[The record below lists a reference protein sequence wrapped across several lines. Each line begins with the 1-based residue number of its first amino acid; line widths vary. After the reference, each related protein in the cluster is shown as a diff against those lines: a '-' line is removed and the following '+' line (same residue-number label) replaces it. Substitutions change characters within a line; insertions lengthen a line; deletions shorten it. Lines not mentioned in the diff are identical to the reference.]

1 MVKLARIIC
10 SQSLVMAGVA
20 SGATE
25 GFVLTPFERVKV
37 YMQAQRTQ
45 LSQVELNDISR
56 MFTLCLL

>member
-1 MVKLARIIC
+1 
-10 SQSLVMAGVA
+10 MAGVA